1 MTLLSRFREVIN
13 QSEKPLGPRVT
24 VTLTIIVGT
33 LSIITGI
40 TNIGSVSVVGPLA
53 AIIPMEIQR
62 AAGFTGAL
70 TGFLMFASAFGLRQG
85 YRAAWYSTVALL
97 PLTALQG
104 LLQSSPWSA
113 PLVVLSIVALPNAI
127 YNRKRFSRELSL
139 TSAQLAA
146 LLAVMGVQAY
156 GTVGSYALREEF
168 QSINTLVDAFYYTL
182 VTASTVGYGDA
193 VPTTQAARLFGLS
206 VVLLGTTSFAIALG
220 TLLGPLIEARFA
232 RALGRMTE
240 RNYELLEDHVLILG
254 CGELTNAVID
264 SIDKDEV
271 DCLIITDDQEAASK
285 LSSKG
290 YEVLSGSPSDEV
302 PLQQAGITR
311 AKTVLVATN
320 NDGDDALAI
329 LTARELNPEIKIV
342 AAATKQENIEK
353 LRRAGADIVI
363 SPIELGA
370 ELLVQSSFY
379 DRDIEE
385 IDRNELIEP

>member
-13 QSEKPLGPRVT
+13 QSEEPLGPRVT

-53 AIIPMEIQR
+53 AIIPVEIQR

-70 TGFLMFASAFGLRQG
+70 TGFLMFASGFGLRKG

-146 LLAVMGVQAY
+146 LLAIMGVQAY
-156 GTVGSYALREEF
+156 GTVGSYALRDEF

-220 TLLGPLIEARFA
+220 TLLGPIIEARFA

-254 CGELTNAVID
+254 CGELTNAIID
-264 SIDKDEV
+264 LIDDDV
-271 DCLIITDDQEAASK
+271 DYLIITDDQENASK

-290 YEVLSGSPSDEV
+290 YEVLTGSPSDEV
-302 PLQQAGITR
+302 PLEQAGITL

-329 LTARELNPEIKIV
+329 LTARELNPDIRIV
-342 AAATKQENIEK
+342 AAATKQENIQK

-370 ELLVQSSFY
+370 KILVQSSFY
-379 DRDIEE
+379 DRDIDE
-385 IDRNELIEP
+385 IDSDELIEQ